1 MTIFR
6 FSLGACLLAGPVLA
20 QDVAVPSGITVG
32 LFDVILEQSTP
43 TARFRFLAPE
53 IQKDTVDF
61 ATVADDFQYL
71 CDNVVRPALAQNDWT
86 EGDIVIS
93 YSAAELPFGEI
104 APDVTQF
111 FQPFRLT
118 EDGCQ
123 WEDY

>member
-6 FSLGACLLAGPVLA
+6 FSLGAFLLAGPALA
-20 QDVAVPSGITVG
+20 QDVAVPSGISVG
-32 LFDVILEQSTP
+32 LFDVILEQEIP
-43 TARFRFLAPE
+43 TARFRFLAPQ
-53 IQKDTVDF
+53 IQEDSFDF
-61 ATVADDFQYL
+61 AAVADDFQYL
-71 CDNVVRPALAQNDWT
+71 CDNVVRPALAKNDWT

-104 APDVTQF
+104 APDIRQF

-118 EDGCQ
+118 ADGCQ

>member
-6 FSLGACLLAGPVLA
+6 FSLGAILMAGPALA
-20 QDVAVPSGITVG
+20 QDFDVPSGMSVG
-32 LFDVILEQSTP
+32 LFDVILEQAMP
-43 TARFRFLAPE
+43 TARFRFLAPD
-53 IQKDTVDF
+53 IQQESVGF
-61 ATVADDFQYL
+61 ANVADDFQYL
-71 CDNVVRPALAQNDWT
+71 CDNVARPALAQNDWT

-123 WEDY
+123 WEDF